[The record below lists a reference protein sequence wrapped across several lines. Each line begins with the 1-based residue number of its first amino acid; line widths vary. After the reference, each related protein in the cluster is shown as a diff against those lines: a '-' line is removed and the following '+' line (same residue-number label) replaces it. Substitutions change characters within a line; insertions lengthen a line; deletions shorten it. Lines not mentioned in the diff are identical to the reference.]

1 MIDKPM
7 PAALTN
13 AEKAIDSEIRAGFP
27 NEQERL
33 GEALRVLD
41 YFSLRGGKYIPKRRG
56 ESSRDWSDRAK
67 QTHPLTRRVVKILCS
82 KTYSPGPARSIEDDE
97 VADPALQE
105 VYRDNLIDQIMGAA
119 DEMATLLYFAA
130 IQVVDLG
137 SESLKPYRLR
147 LWDAS
152 QLVLYAAPDDPT
164 RCASLVTIDRVDCRT
179 RYRWWTDRF
188 CREYLTE
195 KWSPGVTSGARTSK
209 FQREVPHAYGRLPFG
224 LIFHERPTSTLT
236 GDALGPFLI
245 ERNAAIDVKID
256 RMDEAVVAFH
266 APQGYLFNAPPGWN
280 PLKGD
285 DSGLP
290 YQIGGLVRVP
300 MNVAMDEAVQ
310 VRIEYPQPNL
320 DIESGHLDIEKT
332 IDTVMEGLGVPQTL
346 YRMDQASLPSG
357 ESQKAEQQPL
367 VDYTEKRRELFKCWE
382 TDLAEA
388 ILAVVGVKPDQAA
401 AKEAGTKGLNL
412 TLRWPPEDPT
422 MEEMQADQMA
432 VQEES
437 TSLVMV
443 VQKRNRYASREEAI
457 QHLRQVSEDNKALH
471 RFGLGPLAAM
481 QRQIDV
487 QKQLAAAR
495 DGEDQPPAEED
506 SRDGRRPEVD
516 ARDES

>member
-1 MIDKPM
+1 MADAVTP
-7 PAALTN
+7 PAALTD

-41 YFSLRGGKYIPKRRG
+41 YFHLRGGKYIPLRRG

-82 KTYSPGPARSIEDDE
+82 KTYSPGPARSIEDDDA
-97 VADPALQE
+97 ADQVLQE
-105 VYRDNLIDQIMGAA
+105 VYRDNLIDQLMGAA

-137 SESLKPYRLR
+137 SETLKPTQLR

-152 QLVLYAAPDDPT
+152 QLVLYADPADPT

-188 CREYLTE
+188 CREYLTD

-209 FQREVPHAYGRLPFG
+209 FEREIPHTYGRLPFG
-224 LIFHERPTSTLT
+224 LVFHERPTSTLT

-256 RMDEAVVAFH
+256 RMDAAVVAYH
-266 APQGYLFNAPPGWN
+266 APSGYVHNAPPNWDPRG
-280 PLKGD
+280 KSAD
-285 DSGLP
+285 GLP
-290 YQIGGLVRVP
+290 TTIGDLIRVP
-300 MNVAMDEAVQ
+300 PQRNENGVVE

-367 VDYTEKRRELFKCWE
+367 VDYTEKRRELFKSWE

-437 TSLVMV
+437 ASLVML
-443 VQKRNRYASREEAI
+443 VQKRNRFANRDEAL
-457 QHLRQVSEDNKALH
+457 QHLNQVAEDNKALD
-471 RFGLGPLAAM
+471 RIDMGPLAARR
-481 QRQIDV
+481 RQAEF
-487 QKQLAAAR
+487 QAR
-495 DGEDQPPAEED
+495 FDPAPYPNDPTPSNQEPPDGGRDQAPAE
-506 SRDGRRPEVD
+506 
-516 ARDES
+516 